1 MKCALNEALDIV
13 SITTLIRLALVGN
26 EALSS
31 SGLDGFASDAVR
43 LVILLPEL
51 SPEGEALSPSSELSS
66 EDEEHILLPEH
77 SSEGESF
84 WSSEDKLF

>member
-13 SITTLIRLALVGN
+13 SITTLIRSALVGN

-31 SGLDGFASDAVR
+31 SSLDGFASDAVR

-51 SPEGEALSPSSELSS
+51 SPEGEGLSPSSELSS

-77 SSEGESF
+77 ASESESF
-84 WSSEDKLF
+84 